1 MKKILLLGSSGWV
14 AHYLIPSLQKHISN
28 CKIIGS
34 VVNNA
39 PEHHIETFK
48 ATSKD
53 LEIID
58 NTFNNLNPDIVINMS
73 RGEDDD
79 SFSLHKYLID
89 KCNTEDCHYNYFS
102 SFNALDANLTEE
114 HYEDELPNAQT
125 EYGVFKAKCEN
136 ELTSNSKNHSI
147 FRFGATHGWAPNRL
161 ARTETFLE
169 HMLSGESLTIDTGVL
184 QNRLA
189 TNHMAN
195 MMAAVIEKSGEGVFH
210 FGAMDGSEEIDFLRD
225 LAESFGHPRE
235 QIIEGNNNVCNAL
248 MIPERT
254 LQLIG
259 KEYEKTEA
267 DTIHA
272 VRHMIRL
279 SQYIL

>member
-14 AHYLIPSLQKHISN
+14 AHYLIPSLQKHFPD
-28 CKIIGS
+28 CKLQGS
-34 VVNNA
+34 VVSNT
-39 PEHHIETFK
+39 PEHSIETFK
-48 ATSKD
+48 ATSND

-58 NTFNNLNPDIVINMS
+58 KNLKGFSPDIVVNMT
-73 RGEDDD
+73 RGEDDE
-79 SFSLHKYLID
+79 SFKLHQYLID
-89 KCNTEDCHYNYFS
+89 ICNTKGIHYNYFS
-102 SFNALDANLTEE
+102 SFNALDANTLVE

-125 EYGVFKAKCEN
+125 DYGIFKGKCET
-136 ELTSNSKNHSI
+136 ELTKNSNNHSI

-161 ARTETFLE
+161 SRTETFLA
-169 HMLSGESLTIDTGVL
+169 HMLSGESLTIDTGVI

-189 TNHMAN
+189 TNHMTN
-195 MMAAVIEKSGEGVFH
+195 MMAAVLEKSGEGVYH
-210 FGAMDGSEEIDFLRD
+210 FGAIDGSEEIDFLRD

-235 QIIEGNNNVCNAL
+235 QVVEGTSNVCNAL

-259 KEYEKTEA
+259 KDYEKSEA
-267 DTIHA
+267 ETVHA

-279 SQYIL
+279 SHYIL